1 MPMTSAYVGNA
12 CFRAHVNS
20 LGISVIQGTTFVPVT
35 QLISISGETQEALEI
50 DLSLSRALGE
60 PSFFPPRMVASPSSC
75 CLLLVDRS
83 PQAPGEVRSG
93 DAFAS
98 E

>member
-1 MPMTSAYVGNA
+1 VPLTSAYVGNA
-12 CFRAHVNS
+12 RFRAHVNS
-20 LGISVIQGTTFVPVT
+20 LGISVIQGPTFVPIT
-35 QLISISGETQEALEI
+35 QIISISAETQEALEI

-75 CLLLVDRS
+75 CVLLADRS

-93 DAFAS
+93 AAFAS
-98 E
+98 D